1 MSPATL
7 LAVAFGGAVG
17 AVGRYVLVLL
27 LRPWLGATAWPI
39 AIVNVVGCFGFGL
52 CWVLA
57 QGRWSPRVAA
67 AVLAGFFGAFTT
79 FSTFAF
85 DCQELLQERRYAAM
99 LGNAVGQNLAG
110 IAALWFGALAGSA
123 LRS

>member
-1 MSPATL
+1 MNPATL
-7 LAVAFGGAVG
+7 LAVACGGAAG
-17 AVGRYVLVLL
+17 AVARYALVLA
-27 LRPWLGATAWPI
+27 LRPWLGASAWPI
-39 AIVNVVGCFGFGL
+39 AIVNVAGCFGFGL
-52 CWVLA
+52 CWALA
-57 QGRWSPRVAA
+57 QGRWSTRVAA

-99 LGNAVGQNLAG
+99 LGNAFGQNLVG
-110 IAALWFGALAGSA
+110 IVALWLGVVAGSW